1 MLTKYFKMT
10 ACRKYIVPFTLYLII
25 LPKKYTHGI
34 FAARRALVPT
44 QEKKLVAGRA
54 IAPTQEKNCPTISG
68 KETTGHHA
76 QTLKLSF
83 LQ

>member
-1 MLTKYFKMT
+1 MT

-34 FAARRALVPT
+34 FAARRT
-44 QEKKLVAGRA
+44 

-83 LQ
+83 LQQKTMLKKSK